1 MKIIETSIAEVV
13 IIEPHLFKDKRG
25 YFFESITTVNQTLLE
40 DGELMVRILEHGL
53 VWLGTGTHGLLS
65 EASNDIG
72 VIMCTMFIKCN

>member
-1 MKIIETSIAEVV
+1 
-13 IIEPHLFKDKRG
+13 
-25 YFFESITTVNQTLLE
+25 
-40 DGELMVRILEHGL
+40 MVRILEHGL